1 MAEGDEVLLA
11 PLKAEE
17 AAAEEAAAEEA
28 AAKEKEEAAA
38 AEAKETAAAVAKG
51 YEFAR
56 AFAAKEKVLGLC

>member
-1 MAEGDEVLLA
+1 MAEGDEALLA
-11 PLKAEE
+11 PLK
-17 AAAEEAAAEEA
+17 AEEAAAEEA